1 MCKKISSRTFVIL
14 RTWIRKEVAFY
25 SWMQTKRRMG
35 QSRRADDDQI
45 QRRRTPSFP
54 SHESIVPWNA
64 QKQRRWKIIFSL
76 LCRWGYGWNC
86 FFAQIFLLFR
96 SVSVEQSQI
105 CVMNTVFVKQETE
118 RPVLAGQSDP
128 FFQPARMLITTPTFS
143 VEVFAQENLLQ
154 KYKERVERLTQ
165 QDRLIKICMD
175 AGFLTTVEVGQYV
188 MTKDTDEFLQ
198 STEPVTCRE
207 YILPRDEQSIDPKGW
222 IRGNTKIGPV
232 LEVTTSF
239 LQGNYGVDI
248 RIASVNKDNSHSRV
262 RISHGL
268 NKLVTDLIDKE
279 YDDNEQETSEMKTEE
294 FVVKTGVCAFAS
306 P

>member
-25 SWMQTKRRMG
+25 SWMQTKRRIG

-45 QRRRTPSFP
+45 QRRRTTSFP

-86 FFAQIFLLFR
+86 FFAQIFLFFR

-165 QDRLIKICMD
+165 QDWLIKICMD
-175 AGFLTTVEVGQYV
+175 AGFLTNSWSRTVCHDKRHWRVLTIYRTSDMSWVHFATGRTINWPERLDSRG
-188 MTKDTDEFLQ
+188 TPKL
-198 STEPVTCRE
+198 
-207 YILPRDEQSIDPKGW
+207 DP
-222 IRGNTKIGPV
+222 
-232 LEVTTSF
+232 
-239 LQGNYGVDI
+239 Y
-248 RIASVNKDNSHSRV
+248 
-262 RISHGL
+262 
-268 NKLVTDLIDKE
+268 
-279 YDDNEQETSEMKTEE
+279 
-294 FVVKTGVCAFAS
+294 
-306 P
+306 